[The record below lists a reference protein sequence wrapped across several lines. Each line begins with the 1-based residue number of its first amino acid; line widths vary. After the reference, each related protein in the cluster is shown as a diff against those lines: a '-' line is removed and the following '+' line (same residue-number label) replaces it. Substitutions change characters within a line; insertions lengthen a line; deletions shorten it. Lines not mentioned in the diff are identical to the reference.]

1 MCNKHLQPPA
11 GLSKLKLEKKLQAQ
25 VDAYTKDKTERLSR
39 AKTLRERD
47 QHLCDV
53 LCATPYYIPSSCVP
67 SEAQLKELEAHIS
80 GLQKELVRVLVQFV
94 GICKASLPRL
104 SVLVC
109 GGF

>member
-1 MCNKHLQPPA
+1 MCNKRLQPPA

-80 GLQKELVRVLVQFV
+80 GLQKELVRFDLLVFF
-94 GICKASLPRL
+94 
-104 SVLVC
+104 LV
-109 GGF
+109 FFLQIRNL